1 MNYAREDTFAVEE
14 FSSILFVLIRML
26 ERRVLRVHDTK
37 IKDMLEQS
45 AVEIEK
51 TIDPLRQNIQ
61 TKPQVRCIIKQKS
74 HWSY

>member
-1 MNYAREDTFAVEE
+1 
-14 FSSILFVLIRML
+14 ML